1 MANFTNA
8 RSSAS
13 QNSPSHL
20 RRNSSNNKSSLD
32 ITNNCNMKAITK
44 QVEIVIRD
52 YDHWKKFGCSNDM
65 LMISGR
71 KTTYK
76 IFGLT
81 IYVKTELVKQG

>member
-1 MANFTNA
+1 
-8 RSSAS
+8 
-13 QNSPSHL
+13 
-20 RRNSSNNKSSLD
+20 
-32 ITNNCNMKAITK
+32 MKAITK

-65 LMISGR
+65 LMISER

-81 IYVKTELVKQG
+81 IYVKTELIKQG

>member
-1 MANFTNA
+1 
-8 RSSAS
+8 
-13 QNSPSHL
+13 
-20 RRNSSNNKSSLD
+20 
-32 ITNNCNMKAITK
+32 MKAITK

-52 YDHWKKFGCSNDM
+52 YDHWKKFGCSNYM
-65 LMISGR
+65 LMISER